1 MKSHSQLIASTVT
14 ILMTLIPMF
23 AAFRVQAQNCVDSID
38 STTKVEH
45 YRINNI
51 GTVLDT
57 QRNIEWMRCTV
68 GQNWQDG
75 KCAGTPQVMTWDK
88 ALSTAKSAKL
98 AEYSDWRLP
107 TIHEL
112 SSIAELRCQQPAINL
127 ILFPATFSGDYWAAT
142 EFVNNSDMAW
152 LVHFGYG
159 ENHTAKKS
167 TGAAVRLVRSAHR

>member
-1 MKSHSQLIASTVT
+1 MKSHRQLMVRTVT
-14 ILMTLIPMF
+14 ILITLMLAF
-23 AAFRVQAQNCVDSID
+23 AAFRVQAQDCVDSID
-38 STTKVEH
+38 STVKVEH
-45 YRINNI
+45 FRINNH

-57 QRNIEWMRCTV
+57 RRNIEWMRCTV
-68 GQNWQDG
+68 GQNWRDG
-75 KCAGTPQVMTWDK
+75 KCTGTAELMTWDK
-88 ALSTAKSAKL
+88 ALATANSTMLAK
-98 AEYSDWRLP
+98 YSDWRLP

-127 ILFPATFSGDYWAAT
+127 ILFPATLSGDYWAAT

-167 TGAAVRLVRSAHR
+167 TGAAVRLLRSAHR